1 VFLAGC
7 LGIWISREYTV
18 ELSLFLIC
26 SLLHC
31 RLYSTR
37 FLLVDPHVCWFYH
50 VLSPP
55 VLYTHFCETYP
66 YVASPRTIS
75 VLTGFQDAE
84 AGLLEALL
92 RWVWVEL

>member
-1 VFLAGC
+1 M
-7 LGIWISREYTV
+7 
-18 ELSLFLIC
+18 
-26 SLLHC
+26 
-31 RLYSTR
+31 
-37 FLLVDPHVCWFYH
+37 VDPHVCWFYH
-50 VLSPP
+50 VLSPS

-66 YVASPRTIS
+66 NVASPRTIS